1 VFLWLGCRT
10 SPGLRWCGF
19 AMMPMTVAG
28 VLYVVILRNESFVH
42 DFATFYLIGAF
53 AMAAGLGIEGLLA
66 RFDLRFQSMA
76 ARVFST
82 LAVAGLF
89 VLLGASAISRAESLR
104 SPFSVLDAEKLEPPG
119 FIPALG
125 RYLGRTFPR
134 GTTIL
139 CNFESN
145 DSLDYYSQRDVL
157 NNLMT
162 PADWKAFI
170 ADAHTPLGGIIWL
183 GAEHA
188 AEVAASLP
196 SGEMSEVTIED
207 YRFALWR
214 AKAR

>member
-1 VFLWLGCRT
+1 VFLWLGRRT
-10 SPGLRWCGF
+10 SQGLRWCAF

-42 DFATFYLIGAF
+42 DFATFYLIGAL
-53 AMAAGLGIEGLLA
+53 AMAGGLGLEGLLA
-66 RFDLRFQSMA
+66 RFDGRFQSVA
-76 ARVFST
+76 SRVLAT

-89 VLLGASAISRAESLR
+89 VWLGASAVSRAESLR
-104 SPFSVLDAEKLEPPG
+104 SPFSVLDAEKSEPPG

-125 RYLGRTFPR
+125 RYLGRAFPR

-139 CNFESN
+139 CNFASN

-162 PADWKAFI
+162 PADWKAFT

-196 SGEMSEVTIED
+196 PGETCEVTLEG

-214 AKAR
+214 AKTR